1 MPLYDVKEVLDDTIE
16 DFYQPNAWRSDA
28 MRDVVNLDAMIPRE
42 DFASEKGAAAGEK
55 GKAEASKTDLSKG
68 ENFYLTLRKPDF
80 QRETAAWSPEAIC
93 AFLKSFVEGELIPAV
108 ICWQSASRL
117 TFVIDGAH
125 RLSAVIGWLL
135 DDYGAGP
142 ESIKLASNDIAPE
155 QRKVHD
161 KTQALINKTIGSY
174 KDIQAEA
181 ANPGSNPKLTA
192 AARSLGN
199 AKIPLLWVPGNDPKK
214 AERAFLTINQSAVQ
228 IDPTE
233 FAILTSRSEPNAI
246 SSRVVVR
253 NATGHRYWK
262 DFSAKGQ
269 EDTVKLGKSVYA
281 KLYSP
286 PLDPPIRTGDLP
298 IAGHGYGTET
308 LPLIFD
314 FVNIANNITVVDA
327 SKKSKT
333 EIVKDTEK
341 PDETRTL
348 ECLEKTEKLAN
359 RFTGRHESSLGLH
372 PAVYFYALN
381 GRHQP
386 TAVLAVGALL
396 MAIEEKKQ
404 FCDFARVRKDFE
416 EFLIN
421 HKMFINQLT
430 GRHGSMAKG
439 FRPMKEYFYLVLS
452 NFVEGKSEA
461 EIEGVLGA
469 HEKYHWL
476 VKEKPVRTTQ
486 VKDFSRSVKN
496 VAVLRTVLDTAS
508 ICELC
513 RARIDLKAMHV
524 DHTLDKSKGGLGT
537 AENAR
542 LLHPFCDS
550 TYKPYLQR
558 GK

>member
-1 MPLYDVKEVLDDTIE
+1 M
-16 DFYQPNAWRSDA
+16 A
-28 MRDVVNLDAMIPRE
+28 DVVNLDAMISRE

-55 GKAEASKTDLSKG
+55 GKAEASKTDLTKG

-80 QRETAAWSPEAIC
+80 QRETAAWSPDAVC

-125 RLSAVIGWLL
+125 RLSAVIAWLL
-135 DDYGAGP
+135 DDYGAGDD
-142 ESIKLASNDIAPE
+142 SIKLADNDIQPE
-155 QRKVHD
+155 QRRVHE
-161 KTQALINKTIGSY
+161 KTRTLVNKAIGSY

-181 ANPGSNPKLTA
+181 AKPGSNPKLTS

-233 FAILTSRSEPNAI
+233 FAILTSRSKPNAI
-246 SSRVVVR
+246 SSRVIVR
-253 NATGHRYWK
+253 NATGHKYWK
-262 DFSAKGQ
+262 DFSPKGQ
-269 EDTVKLGKSVYA
+269 EDTVKIGKSVYS

-314 FVNIANNITVVDA
+314 FVNIANNITVVDS

-333 EIVKDTEK
+333 EAVQETEK
-341 PDETRTL
+341 PDEAKTI
-348 ECLEKTEKLAN
+348 ECLQKTEKLAN
-359 RFTGRHESSLGLH
+359 RFTGRDESSLGLH

-386 TAVLAVGALL
+386 TAVLAIGALIMDL
-396 MAIEEKKQ
+396 ESKKN
-404 FCDFARVRKDFE
+404 FCDFAGIRRDFE

-439 FRPMKEYFYLVLS
+439 FRPMKEYFYFVL
-452 NFVEGKSEA
+452 NQFLEGKTEP
-461 EIEGVLGA
+461 EIDKILGSN
-469 HEKYHWL
+469 EKYHWL
-476 VKEKPVRTTQ
+476 VKEKPIRTTRS
-486 VKDFSRSVKN
+486 KEFSRAVKN
-496 VAVLRTVLDTAS
+496 VAVLRTVLESAS
-508 ICELC
+508 VCELC
-513 RARIDLKAMHV
+513 HARIDLKAMHV
-524 DHTLDKSKGGLGT
+524 DHTEDKSKGGLGT

-550 TYKPYLQR
+550 TYKPYLQ
-558 GK
+558 GLK

>member
-1 MPLYDVKEVLDDTIE
+1 
-16 DFYQPNAWRSDA
+16 

-42 DFASEKGAAAGEK
+42 DFASEKGLAAGEK

-68 ENFYLTLRKPDF
+68 ENFMLTLRKPDF
-80 QRETAAWSPEAIC
+80 QRETAAWSPEAVC

-125 RLSAVIGWLL
+125 RLSAVIGWLQ
-135 DDYGAGP
+135 DDYGAGS
-142 ESIKLASNDIAPE
+142 ESIKLASNDIPPE
-155 QRKVHD
+155 QRRVHE
-161 KTQALINKTIGSY
+161 KTQVLINRVIGSY
-174 KDIQAEA
+174 RDVQAETQ
-181 ANPGSNPKLTA
+181 NPGSNQKLTKI
-192 AARSLGN
+192 ARSLGN

-214 AERAFLTINQSAVQ
+214 AERAFLTINQSAVP

-233 FAILTSRSEPNAI
+233 FAILTSRSKPNAI
-246 SSRVVVR
+246 SSRVIVR
-253 NATGHRYWK
+253 NATGHNYWK
-262 DFSAKGQ
+262 DFSTQGQ
-269 EDTVKLGKSVYA
+269 EETVKAGKSIYA

-327 SKKSKT
+327 SKKSKMDK
-333 EIVKDTEK
+333 EHAEEK
-341 PDETRTL
+341 PDESKTI
-348 ECLEKTEKLAN
+348 ECLKNTEKLAN

-381 GRHQP
+381 GRHQS
-386 TAVLAVGALL
+386 TAVLAIGALL
-396 MAIEEKKQ
+396 MALEDKKQ
-404 FCDFARVRKDFE
+404 FCEFARVRKDFE

-421 HKMFINQLT
+421 HKMYINQLT

-439 FRPMKEYFYLVLS
+439 FRPMKEYFHLVL
-452 NFVEGKSEA
+452 NEFIDGKTEP
-461 EIEGVLGA
+461 EIEKVLGS

-476 VKEKPVRTTQ
+476 VKDKPVRTSQ
-486 VKDFSRSVKN
+486 AKDFSRGVKN
-496 VAVLRTVLDTAS
+496 VAVLKVVLDSAS
-508 ICELC
+508 VCELC
-513 RARIDLKAMHV
+513 HARIDLKAMHI
-524 DHTLDKSKGGLGT
+524 DHTMDRSKGGLGT

-558 GK
+558 GN